1 MLGGLNTCKAK
12 CLPYEREKKIICHQM
27 ILKEKKEKKLRKEKT
42 EKKKLWKCICNWP
55 LLPSGK
61 QNIGHLLVLNNTL
74 HFLFLIIAKKKKIK
88 FSKFYVY
95 II

>member
-1 MLGGLNTCKAK
+1 MQGQVLAIW
-12 CLPYEREKKIICHQM
+12 EREKNYLSSNDSQGEERKKI
-27 ILKEKKEKKLRKEKT
+27 EKRKNR
-42 EKKKLWKCICNWP
+42 KKKLWKCICNWP